1 MLAVLYFIS
10 DTVVITFLIGALVD
24 MYVKDLLFRNEMYMK
39 EYIVQLRIEDR
50 RIKFDELIDITFI
63 NFISYILFVI
73 SAVKFLL
80 YSFGNDSMATF
91 LFVLFAVLGSI
102 VPWIFYRK
110 YIKRMKRTFYKY
122 FDINTFEEK

>member
-1 MLAVLYFIS
+1 MLAVLYFIG
-10 DTVVITFLIGALVD
+10 DTVGITFLIGALVD

-80 YSFGNDSMATF
+80 YSFGNDSMAAF

-102 VPWIFYRK
+102 VPWICYRK

>member
-10 DTVVITFLIGALVD
+10 DTVGITFLIGALVN

-80 YSFGNDSMATF
+80 YSFGNYSMATF

-102 VPWIFYRK
+102 VPWICYRK